1 MTKIVLA
8 DGSEEEVSPGEAR
21 ARVAAGEATYYV
33 TASMASAQSMSS
45 QRYKTRQLVAEK
57 PKKKRKRRTKA
68 EIEADEAAAAEA
80 KECSAD
86 ESA

>member
-1 MTKIVLA
+1 VTKIVLT
-8 DGSEEEVSPGEAR
+8 DGSEENVSPGEAR
-21 ARVAAGEATYYV
+21 AKVAAGEATYYV
-33 TASMASAQSMSS
+33 TTALASAQSMSS
-45 QRYKTRQLVAEK
+45 QYKTRQMTAEP

-80 KECSAD
+80 TECPAD